1 MATERIDST
10 DGKITVFYR
19 FTPWAWASLAWSIEV
34 WHKDHDLICDQMIMG
49 DSLGDSL
56 AMALASVYPQE
67 SYETIVAY
75 VEDNLNTP
83 VITADDDDD

>member
-1 MATERIDST
+1 MTTERIDST
-10 DGKITVFYR
+10 DGKITVFYS
-19 FTPWAWASLAWSIEV
+19 FTPWGWAIEI

-67 SYETIVAY
+67 SYENIVAY
-75 VEDNLNTP
+75 VEDNLGTP
-83 VITADDDDD
+83 VVTADDDDD

>member
-1 MATERIDST
+1 MTTKRIDST

-19 FTPWAWASLAWSIEV
+19 FTPWAWAIEI
-34 WHKDHDLICDQMIMG
+34 WHIDHDLICDQMIMG

-56 AMALASVYPQE
+56 AMALASAYPQE
-67 SYETIVAY
+67 SYENIVAY
-75 VEDNLNTP
+75 VEDNLGTP

>member
-1 MATERIDST
+1 MTTKRIDST
-10 DGKITVFYR
+10 DGKITVFYS
-19 FTPWAWASLAWSIEV
+19 FTPWGWAIEI

-49 DSLGDSL
+49 DS
-56 AMALASVYPQE
+56 YPQE

-83 VITADDDDD
+83 VITADDD